1 MALLS
6 LAPARSAAAPA
17 DVSLLRLHSRGDIAE
32 LEDTSSVGKIAPL
45 VGARDA
51 PLLPPWLTLTRTVV
65 VELLHRSVLLGA
77 WRAAELASVLQAA
90 SPVFIDFIQGDG
102 AVESCVGAGGDDQS
116 VL

>member
-6 LAPARSAAAPA
+6 PSRPARSAAA

-90 SPVFIDFIQGDG
+90 SPVFIK
-102 AVESCVGAGGDDQS
+102 VGFCPYPLYPG
-116 VL
+116 